1 MLSVLGTALSI
12 LAFAAVTAGPEVVER
27 FVAGQAE
34 SLRRAYDANAGRV
47 FALALRIVRSR
58 AEAEDVVQD
67 TFLELWRRAREFDP
81 ARGELSAWI
90 MSIARSRCIDRV
102 RRARVRARL
111 ATKAGESPG
120 ADGGQ
125 ERPSEVPDERA
136 ALSQRGQRVRA
147 LLASLPAEQRT
158 TLELAYFEGLTQAQI
173 ATQTGTPL
181 GTVKTRLRL
190 ALEKLSP
197 QLEALR

>member
-1 MLSVLGTALSI
+1 MLSMLGTALSI
-12 LAFAAVTAGPEVVER
+12 LVVLAVAGPGEVER
-27 FVAGQAE
+27 IVAGQAE
-34 SLRRAYDANAGRV
+34 SLRRAYDLHAGRV
-47 FALALRIVRSR
+47 LALALRIVRSR

-102 RRARVRARL
+102 RRAKVRTRL
-111 ATKAGESPG
+111 AQTAGEAAG
-120 ADGGQ
+120 FETEGRA
-125 ERPSEVPDERA
+125 SEVPDETA
-136 ALSQRGQRVRA
+136 VLSQRGQRVRA
-147 LLASLPAEQRT
+147 LLSALPSEQRT
-158 TLELAYFEGLTQAQI
+158 ALELAYFEGLTQAQI
-173 ATQTGTPL
+173 AEQTGTPL